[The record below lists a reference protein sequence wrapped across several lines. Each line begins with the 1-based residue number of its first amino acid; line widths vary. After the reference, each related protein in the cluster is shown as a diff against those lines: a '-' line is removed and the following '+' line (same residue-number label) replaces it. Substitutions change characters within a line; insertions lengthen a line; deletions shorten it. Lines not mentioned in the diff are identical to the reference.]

1 MLPKNACLLNRELFI
16 QKCLKVYEK
25 QLDKKHKC
33 PATHRYLVAGKGR
46 LLNRGFEL
54 KGELQDFFQENRRP
68 DSAGYVEDKE

>member
-33 PATHRYLVAGKGR
+33 PATRRYLVAAKEDF
-46 LLNRGFEL
+46 NRGFEL